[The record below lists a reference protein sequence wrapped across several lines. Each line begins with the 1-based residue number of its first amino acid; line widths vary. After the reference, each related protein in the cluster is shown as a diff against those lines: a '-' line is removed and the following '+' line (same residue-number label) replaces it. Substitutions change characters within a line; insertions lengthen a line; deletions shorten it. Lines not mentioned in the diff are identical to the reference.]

1 MDISILGAHNYE
13 SSTTNCICLLIDN
26 TLAIDAGGLTAGLSI
41 QDQQKLHAVL
51 ITHHH
56 FDHIRDIPGIA
67 LNFFRHG
74 ASLQVYS
81 TAVVRDII
89 EAHILNGSIYPEFQ
103 RIPEDRPTI
112 VFNAVTPLESQSID
126 GHSILAVPV
135 NHSAAAIGY
144 QVNDKRGKAI
154 FYTADTGPELS
165 ECWRLVSPQLLIVDV
180 TLSNDCEEFARE
192 TGHLTP
198 NLLEHELIGFREC
211 KGYLPQVL
219 AVHMDA
225 VLEPR
230 IKEEIAVVSEHLHIP
245 ITLAHE
251 GLHLRI

>member
-13 SSTTNCICLLIDN
+13 SSTTSCTCLLIDN

-41 QDQQKLHAVL
+41 QDQRNLHALL

-56 FDHIRDIPGIA
+56 YDHIRDIPGIA

-74 ASLQVYS
+74 AGLQIYS
-81 TAVVRDII
+81 TVAVRDII
-89 EAHILNGSIYPEFQ
+89 ETHILNGCIYPKFQ

-112 VFNAVTPLESQSID
+112 VFNAITPLEPQSID
-126 GHSILAVPV
+126 GHSIMAVPV
-135 NHSAAAIGY
+135 NHSAATIGY
-144 QVNDKRGKAI
+144 QVNDKLGKAM

-165 ECWRLVSPQLLIVDV
+165 ACWREISPQLLIVDV
-180 TLSNDCEEFARE
+180 TLSNDCEGFARE

-198 NLLEHELIGFREC
+198 NLLEHELIDFREC

-225 VLEPR
+225 VLEPQ
-230 IKEEIAVVSEHLHIP
+230 IKKEIAVVSANLHIP

-251 GLHLRI
+251 GLQIRI